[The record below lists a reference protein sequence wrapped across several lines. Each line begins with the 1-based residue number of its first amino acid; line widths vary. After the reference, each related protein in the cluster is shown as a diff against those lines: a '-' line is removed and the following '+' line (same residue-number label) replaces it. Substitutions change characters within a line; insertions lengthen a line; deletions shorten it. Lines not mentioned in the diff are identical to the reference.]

1 MRILDRYIGRT
12 VISYALASLLVLVV
26 LQLVFAFI
34 DEMGDVGKGHY
45 TAVLALKYV
54 LLTTPRRVVELFPI
68 ASLLGA
74 LLGLGSM
81 AASSEIVIIRSAGVS
96 VGRIVRSVL
105 QAGIVL
111 MVFSFTIGEFLTPV
125 AEDRAHS
132 LHANALSGE
141 ISMFYRRGF
150 WVRDGERFL
159 FVRDAVT
166 EGQLRD
172 VSAIEFSDNGQLKSV
187 FDAESANYEDENW
200 NLKQL
205 SKIEFG
211 EMENSKQQLD
221 TLQIDSRL
229 RPEMLQVVS
238 SRPEMMS
245 IWEINDYI
253 SYLTENQLES
263 QNYKL
268 AFWDKIIAPIST
280 LVMLMLGIPFVF
292 GSLRSTGAG
301 QRLMI
306 GVLIGIGFF
315 LLNKIFGTAG
325 LVYGFSAIICAT
337 VPTLFFAVLA
347 AVGIRRVH

>member
-34 DEMGDVGKGHY
+34 DEMGDVGKGYY
-45 TAVLALKYV
+45 TAGLALKYV
-54 LLTTPRRVVELFPI
+54 LLTAPRRIVELFPI

-81 AASSEIVIIRSAGVS
+81 ASSSEIVIIRSAGVS
-96 VGRIVRSVL
+96 IERIVRSVL
-105 QAGIVL
+105 HAGVIL
-111 MVFSFTIGEFLTPV
+111 MILSFIIGELLTPA
-125 AEDRAHS
+125 AEQIAHS
-132 LHANALSGE
+132 MRANAVSGDV
-141 ISMFYRRGF
+141 SLFYKKGF

-172 VSAIEFSDNGQLKSV
+172 VHGIEFSDNGQLTSI
-187 FDAESANYEDENW
+187 FNAENANYKDESW
-200 NLKQL
+200 HLKQL
-205 SKIEFG
+205 SKFEYG
-211 EMENSKQQLD
+211 AMENTKQQLD

-229 RPEMLQVVS
+229 SPEMLQVVT

-245 IWEINDYI
+245 VWQIKEYVN
-253 SYLTENQLES
+253 YLTENQLES

-268 AFWDKIIAPIST
+268 AFWDKIVAPIST

-292 GSLRSTGAG
+292 GSQRSTGAG

-325 LVYGFSAIICAT
+325 LVYGFSAIVCAV
-337 VPTLFFAVLA
+337 VPTLFFAGC
-347 AVGIRRVH
+347 AVIGIRRVH

>member
-12 VISYALASLLVLVV
+12 VISYALASLLVLVA

-34 DEMGDVGKGHY
+34 DEMGSVGKGHY

-54 LLTTPRRVVELFPI
+54 LLTTPRRIVELLPI

-81 AASSEIVIIRSAGVS
+81 ASSSEIVIIRSAGVS

-105 QAGIVL
+105 QAGIIL
-111 MVFSFTIGEFLTPV
+111 MILSFMIGELLTPV
-125 AEDRAHS
+125 AEKVAHS
-132 LHANALSGE
+132 LRANAISGDLSL
-141 ISMFYRRGF
+141 FYKKGF

-172 VSAIEFSDNGQLKSV
+172 VHAIEFSDAGQLTSI
-187 FDAESANYEDENW
+187 FNAENANYEDESW
-200 NLKQL
+200 YLKQV
-205 SKIEFG
+205 SKIEYG
-211 EMENSKQQLD
+211 AMENSKQQLD
-221 TLQIDSRL
+221 TLQIESRL
-229 RPEMLQVVS
+229 RPEMLQVVT

-245 IWEINDYI
+245 VWEIKEYVN
-253 SYLTENQLES
+253 YLTENQLES

-301 QRLMI
+301 QKLMI

-315 LLNKIFGTAG
+315 LLNKIFGTVG

-337 VPTLFFAVLA
+337 VPTLFFAGCA
-347 AVGIRRVH
+347 IIGIKRVH